1 MLFFVSKRTKFASAC
16 FGIFSVGALYSY
28 VNNKR
33 RDYLNRDFYSF
44 CTIRDIRQISP
55 STNIYEL
62 EFDRP
67 SKQYQN
73 CPIQNVLL
81 KNSDIQIQRY
91 YTPIY
96 ISPTKVVL
104 LVKFYEDGE
113 VSRWIHR
120 KRVGDRIELRG
131 PFLEWQWNDNKWK
144 NVLFIAGGTGITP
157 AYQLLSYIFQDG
169 IQFMPKFHLIYA
181 NRNPDE
187 ILLKKELDSL
197 QEKYSENLKITYF
210 VDSSLDN
217 KILDNYLIRSIN
229 LHDIIQAF
237 PSSSC
242 TDSDTIVLVCGTDGF
257 VSYIAGPKDTVYG
270 EQGNL
275 GGLLKKAKCL
285 NVWKL

>member
-1 MLFFVSKRTKFASAC
+1 MFFSVSKRIKFMSAC
-16 FGIFSVGALYSY
+16 FGIFSVGVLYSY
-28 VNNKR
+28 VNSEK
-33 RDYLNRDFYSF
+33 RDYLNGDFYSF

-73 CPIQNVLL
+73 RPIQNVLL

-96 ISPTKVVL
+96 ISSRKVVL

-131 PFLEWQWNDNKWK
+131 PFLEWKWNDNQWK

-169 IQFMPKFHLIYA
+169 VQYMPKFHLMYA

-187 ILLKKELDSL
+187 ILLRKELDNL

-210 VDSSLDN
+210 VDSSPDSKVLD
-217 KILDNYLIRSIN
+217 KYLIRSIN
-229 LHDIIQAF
+229 LYDIIQAF
-237 PSSSC
+237 PSSGC

-257 VSYIAGPKDTVYG
+257 VSYIAGPKDTLYG